1 MKQIRRIAIV
11 TGLVAAVT
19 LWAVIVTVSKSR
31 PAGVRTVEQ
40 FRHAAVTNQIE
51 GKTETAIKAI
61 FGDPRRIR
69 QGNGYFLYVY
79 SFPTDSLLWDTDCL
93 IRFNA
98 ASKQVEAWQLN
109 AD

>member
-1 MKQIRRIAIV
+1 MIACF
-11 TGLVAAVT
+11 LAVVM
-19 LWAVIVTVSKSR
+19 LLAVIVTVSKSR
-31 PAGVRTVEQ
+31 HAVPRTVEQ
-40 FRHAAVTNQIE
+40 FRQAAITNQIE
-51 GKTETAIKAI
+51 GKTETVIKAI
-61 FGDPRRIR
+61 FGEPRQVR

-79 SFPTDSLLWDTDCL
+79 SFPTTSMFWDTECL

>member
-11 TGLVAAVT
+11 TGFLAAVT
-19 LWAVIVTVSKSR
+19 LLAVIVTVSKSR

-40 FRHAAVTNQIE
+40 FRQAAVTNQIE

-61 FGDPRRIR
+61 FGEPRRIR

-79 SFPTDSLLWDTDCL
+79 SFPTSSLLWDTDCL